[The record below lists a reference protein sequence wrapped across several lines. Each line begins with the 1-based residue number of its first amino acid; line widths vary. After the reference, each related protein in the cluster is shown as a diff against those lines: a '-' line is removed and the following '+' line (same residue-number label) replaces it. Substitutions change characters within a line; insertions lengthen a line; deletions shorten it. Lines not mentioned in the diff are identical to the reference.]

1 MTFENTIFTIVTLT
15 MDEVY
20 DALFSN
26 EKMNY
31 LVVGSRAQ
39 AEGLVVHGMP
49 QEWYSNGDMRAN
61 WNLKI
66 ETTSVVTVR
75 KMAHQMWLLKVV
87 KYE

>member
-31 LVVGSRAQ
+31 LVVGSRAH
-39 AEGLVVHGMP
+39 AEGLVVRGMP

-61 WNLKI
+61 
-66 ETTSVVTVR
+66 
-75 KMAHQMWLLKVV
+75 
-87 KYE
+87 